1 MQLHL
6 LFILSSHPIE
16 CALHLQETNRFVSYM
31 TWKSRGI
38 IMVDKVLMYLNSG
51 RGEELTDEM
60 NQCILRTCQE
70 TLKKTM
76 ELNNQYHTPEEIIQI
91 MSDITGEQIDDSF
104 NMFPP
109 FYADF
114 GRNIH
119 IGKHVFINSGCH
131 FQDQGGIY
139 IGDHVLIGHNV
150 TLATVNHNLNPF
162 DRHNIY
168 KPIYIGNRVW
178 VGSNVVI
185 TQGVHIGDGAVVAA
199 GAVVNRDVAPNTVVG
214 GVPARLIKKLDF

>member
-1 MQLHL
+1 M
-6 LFILSSHPIE
+6 IE
-16 CALHLQETNRFVSYM
+16 TVLQ
-31 TWKSRGI
+31 
-38 IMVDKVLMYLNSG
+38 YLNSD
-51 RGEELTDEM
+51 RGCEMTEEM

-70 TLKKTM
+70 TLKKTI
-76 ELNNQYHTPEEIIQI
+76 ELNNRYHTPEEILQI
-91 MSDITGEQIDDSF
+91 MSDITGEQVDPSF

-150 TLATVNHNLNPF
+150 VLATINHDLNPF
-162 DRHNIY
+162 DRHSIY
-168 KPIYIGNRVW
+168 KPIHIGNRVW
-178 VGSNVVI
+178 IGSNVVI
-185 TQGVHIGDGAVVAA
+185 TQGVTIGDGAVIAA
-199 GAVVNRDVAPNTVVG
+199 GAVVTRDVQPNTVAG
-214 GVPARLIKKLDF
+214 GVPARTIKTIEL

>member
-1 MQLHL
+1 M
-6 LFILSSHPIE
+6 IE
-16 CALHLQETNRFVSYM
+16 TVLQ
-31 TWKSRGI
+31 
-38 IMVDKVLMYLNSG
+38 YLNSG
-51 RGEELTDEM
+51 RGCEMTEEM

-76 ELNNQYHTPEEIIQI
+76 ELNSRYHTPEEILQI
-91 MSDITGEQIDDSF
+91 MSDITGEQVDPTF

-150 TLATVNHNLNPF
+150 VLATINHDLNPF

-168 KPIYIGNRVW
+168 KPIHIGNRVW
-178 VGSNVVI
+178 IGSNVVI
-185 TQGVHIGDGAVVAA
+185 TQGVTIGDGAVIAA
-199 GAVVNRDVAPNTVVG
+199 GAVVTRDVQPNTVAG
-214 GVPARLIKKLDF
+214 GVPARTIKTIEL

>member
-1 MQLHL
+1 M
-6 LFILSSHPIE
+6 IE
-16 CALHLQETNRFVSYM
+16 TVLQ
-31 TWKSRGI
+31 
-38 IMVDKVLMYLNSG
+38 YLNSD
-51 RGEELTDEM
+51 RGCEMTEEM

-70 TLKKTM
+70 TLKKTI
-76 ELNNQYHTPEEIIQI
+76 ELNNRYHTPEEILQI
-91 MSDITGEQIDDSF
+91 MSDITGEQVDPTF

-150 TLATVNHNLNPF
+150 VLATINHDLNPF
-162 DRHNIY
+162 DRHSIY
-168 KPIYIGNRVW
+168 KPIHIGNRVW
-178 VGSNVVI
+178 IGSNVVI
-185 TQGVHIGDGAVVAA
+185 TQGVTIGDGAVIAA
-199 GAVVNRDVAPNTVVG
+199 GAVVTRDVQPNTVAG
-214 GVPARLIKKLDF
+214 GVPARTIKTIEL

>member
-1 MQLHL
+1 M
-6 LFILSSHPIE
+6 IE
-16 CALHLQETNRFVSYM
+16 TVLQ
-31 TWKSRGI
+31 
-38 IMVDKVLMYLNSG
+38 YLNSG
-51 RGEELTDEM
+51 RGCEMTEEM

-76 ELNNQYHTPEEIIQI
+76 ELNSRYHTPEEILQI
-91 MSDITGEQIDDSF
+91 MSDITGEQVDPSF

-119 IGKHVFINSGCH
+119 IGKQVFINSGCH

-150 TLATVNHNLNPF
+150 VLATINPDLNPF

-168 KPIYIGNRVW
+168 KPIHIGNRVW
-178 VGSNVVI
+178 IGSNVVI
-185 TQGVHIGDGAVVAA
+185 TQGVTIGDGAVIAA
-199 GAVVNRDVAPNTVVG
+199 GAVVTRDVQPNTVAG
-214 GVPARLIKKLDF
+214 GVPARTIKTIEL

>member
-1 MQLHL
+1 M
-6 LFILSSHPIE
+6 IE
-16 CALHLQETNRFVSYM
+16 TVLQ
-31 TWKSRGI
+31 
-38 IMVDKVLMYLNSG
+38 YLNSG
-51 RGEELTDEM
+51 RGCEMTEEM

-76 ELNNQYHTPEEIIQI
+76 ELNSRYHTPEEILQI
-91 MSDITGEQIDDSF
+91 MSDITGEQVDPSF

-150 TLATVNHNLNPF
+150 VLATINHDLNPF
-162 DRHNIY
+162 DRHSIY
-168 KPIYIGNRVW
+168 KPIHIGNRVW
-178 VGSNVVI
+178 IGSNVVI
-185 TQGVHIGDGAVVAA
+185 TQGVTIGDGAVIAA
-199 GAVVNRDVAPNTVVG
+199 GAVVTRDVQPNTVAG
-214 GVPARLIKKLDF
+214 GVPARTIKTIEL

>member
-1 MQLHL
+1 M
-6 LFILSSHPIE
+6 IE
-16 CALHLQETNRFVSYM
+16 TVLQ
-31 TWKSRGI
+31 
-38 IMVDKVLMYLNSG
+38 YLNSD
-51 RGEELTDEM
+51 RGCEMTEEM

-76 ELNNQYHTPEEIIQI
+76 ELNNRYHTPEEILQI
-91 MSDITGEQIDDSF
+91 MSDITGEQVDPTF

-150 TLATVNHNLNPF
+150 VLATINHDLNPF

-168 KPIYIGNRVW
+168 KPIHIGNRVW
-178 VGSNVVI
+178 IGSNVVI
-185 TQGVHIGDGAVVAA
+185 TQGVTIGDGAVIAA
-199 GAVVNRDVAPNTVVG
+199 GAVVTRDVQPNTVAG
-214 GVPARLIKKLDF
+214 GVPARTIKTIEL

>member
-1 MQLHL
+1 M
-6 LFILSSHPIE
+6 IE
-16 CALHLQETNRFVSYM
+16 TVLQ
-31 TWKSRGI
+31 
-38 IMVDKVLMYLNSG
+38 YLNSG
-51 RGEELTDEM
+51 RGCEMTEEM

-70 TLKKTM
+70 TLKKTI
-76 ELNNQYHTPEEIIQI
+76 ELNNRYHTPEEILQI
-91 MSDITGEQIDDSF
+91 MSDITGEQVDPTF

-150 TLATVNHNLNPF
+150 VLATINHDLNPF
-162 DRHNIY
+162 DRHSIY
-168 KPIYIGNRVW
+168 KPIHIGNRVW
-178 VGSNVVI
+178 IGSNVVI
-185 TQGVHIGDGAVVAA
+185 TQGVTIGDGAVIAA
-199 GAVVNRDVAPNTVVG
+199 GAVVTRDVQPNTVAG
-214 GVPARLIKKLDF
+214 GVPARTIKTIEL

>member
-1 MQLHL
+1 M
-6 LFILSSHPIE
+6 IE
-16 CALHLQETNRFVSYM
+16 TVLQ
-31 TWKSRGI
+31 
-38 IMVDKVLMYLNSG
+38 YLNSG
-51 RGEELTDEM
+51 RRCEMTEEM

-76 ELNNQYHTPEEIIQI
+76 ELNNRYHTPEEILQI
-91 MSDITGEQIDDSF
+91 MSDITGEQVDPSF

-150 TLATVNHNLNPF
+150 VLATINHDLNPF

-168 KPIYIGNRVW
+168 KPIHIGNRVW
-178 VGSNVVI
+178 IGSNVVI
-185 TQGVHIGDGAVVAA
+185 TQGVTIGDGAVIAA
-199 GAVVNRDVAPNTVVG
+199 GAVVTRDVQPNTVAG
-214 GVPARLIKKLDF
+214 GVPARTIKTIEL

>member
-1 MQLHL
+1 M
-6 LFILSSHPIE
+6 IE
-16 CALHLQETNRFVSYM
+16 TVLQ
-31 TWKSRGI
+31 
-38 IMVDKVLMYLNSG
+38 YLNSG
-51 RGEELTDEM
+51 RGCEMTEEM

-70 TLKKTM
+70 TLKKTI
-76 ELNNQYHTPEEIIQI
+76 ELNNRYHTPEEILQI
-91 MSDITGEQIDDSF
+91 MSDITGEQVDPSF

-150 TLATVNHNLNPF
+150 VLATINHDLNPF
-162 DRHNIY
+162 DRHSIY
-168 KPIYIGNRVW
+168 KPIHIGNRVW
-178 VGSNVVI
+178 IGSNVVI
-185 TQGVHIGDGAVVAA
+185 TQGVTIWDGAVIAA
-199 GAVVNRDVAPNTVVG
+199 GAVVTRDVQPNTVAG
-214 GVPARLIKKLDF
+214 GVPARTIKTIEL

>member
-1 MQLHL
+1 M
-6 LFILSSHPIE
+6 IE
-16 CALHLQETNRFVSYM
+16 TVLQ
-31 TWKSRGI
+31 
-38 IMVDKVLMYLNSG
+38 YLNSG
-51 RGEELTDEM
+51 RGCEMTEEM

-76 ELNNQYHTPEEIIQI
+76 ELNNRYHTPEEILQI
-91 MSDITGEQIDDSF
+91 MSDITGDQGDPTF

-150 TLATVNHNLNPF
+150 VLATINHDLNPF

-168 KPIYIGNRVW
+168 KPIHIGNRVW
-178 VGSNVVI
+178 IGSNVVI
-185 TQGVHIGDGAVVAA
+185 TQGVTIGDGAVIAA
-199 GAVVNRDVAPNTVVG
+199 GAVVTRDVQPNTVAG
-214 GVPARLIKKLDF
+214 GVPARTIKTIEL

>member
-1 MQLHL
+1 M
-6 LFILSSHPIE
+6 IE
-16 CALHLQETNRFVSYM
+16 TVLQ
-31 TWKSRGI
+31 
-38 IMVDKVLMYLNSG
+38 YLNSG
-51 RGEELTDEM
+51 RGCEMTEEM

-76 ELNNQYHTPEEIIQI
+76 ELNSLYHTPEEILQI
-91 MSDITGEQIDDSF
+91 MSDITGEQVDPSF

-150 TLATVNHNLNPF
+150 VMATINHDLNPF

-168 KPIYIGNRVW
+168 KPIHIGNRVW
-178 VGSNVVI
+178 IGSNVVI
-185 TQGVHIGDGAVVAA
+185 TQGVTIGDGAVIAA
-199 GAVVNRDVAPNTVVG
+199 GAVVTRDVQPNTVAG
-214 GVPARLIKKLDF
+214 GVPARTIKPIEL

>member
-1 MQLHL
+1 M
-6 LFILSSHPIE
+6 IE
-16 CALHLQETNRFVSYM
+16 TVLQ
-31 TWKSRGI
+31 
-38 IMVDKVLMYLNSG
+38 YLNSG
-51 RGEELTDEM
+51 RGCEMTEEM

-76 ELNNQYHTPEEIIQI
+76 ELNNRYHTPEEILQI
-91 MSDITGEQIDDSF
+91 MSDITGEQVDPTF

-150 TLATVNHNLNPF
+150 VLATINHDLNPY

-168 KPIYIGNRVW
+168 KPIHIGNRVW
-178 VGSNVVI
+178 IGSNVVI
-185 TQGVHIGDGAVVAA
+185 TQGVTIGDGAVIAA
-199 GAVVNRDVAPNTVVG
+199 GAVVTRDVQPNTVAG
-214 GVPARLIKKLDF
+214 GVPARTIKTIEL

>member
-1 MQLHL
+1 M
-6 LFILSSHPIE
+6 IE
-16 CALHLQETNRFVSYM
+16 TVLQ
-31 TWKSRGI
+31 
-38 IMVDKVLMYLNSG
+38 YLNSG
-51 RGEELTDEM
+51 RGGEMTEEM

-76 ELNNQYHTPEEIIQI
+76 ELNSRYHTPEEILQI
-91 MSDITGEQIDDSF
+91 MSDITGEQVDPSF

-150 TLATVNHNLNPF
+150 VLATINHDLNPF

-168 KPIYIGNRVW
+168 KPIHIGNRVW
-178 VGSNVVI
+178 IGSNVVI
-185 TQGVHIGDGAVVAA
+185 TQGVTIGDGAVIAA
-199 GAVVNRDVAPNTVVG
+199 GAVVTRDVQPNTVAG
-214 GVPARLIKKLDF
+214 GVPARTIKTIEL

>member
-1 MQLHL
+1 M
-6 LFILSSHPIE
+6 IE
-16 CALHLQETNRFVSYM
+16 TVLQ
-31 TWKSRGI
+31 
-38 IMVDKVLMYLNSG
+38 YLNSG
-51 RGEELTDEM
+51 RGCEMTEEM

-76 ELNNQYHTPEEIIQI
+76 ELNSRYHTPEEILQI
-91 MSDITGEQIDDSF
+91 MSDITGEQVDPSF

-150 TLATVNHNLNPF
+150 VLATINHDLNPF
-162 DRHNIY
+162 DKHNIY
-168 KPIYIGNRVW
+168 KPIHIGNRVW
-178 VGSNVVI
+178 IGSNVVI
-185 TQGVHIGDGAVVAA
+185 TQGVTIGDGAVIAA
-199 GAVVNRDVAPNTVVG
+199 GAVVTRDVQPNTVAG
-214 GVPARLIKKLDF
+214 GVPARTIKTIEL

>member
-1 MQLHL
+1 M
-6 LFILSSHPIE
+6 IE
-16 CALHLQETNRFVSYM
+16 TVLQ
-31 TWKSRGI
+31 
-38 IMVDKVLMYLNSG
+38 YLNSG
-51 RGEELTDEM
+51 RGCEMTEEM

-76 ELNNQYHTPEEIIQI
+76 ELNSRYHTPEEILQI
-91 MSDITGEQIDDSF
+91 MSDITGEQVDPSF

-150 TLATVNHNLNPF
+150 VLATINHDLNPY

-168 KPIYIGNRVW
+168 KPIHIGNRVW
-178 VGSNVVI
+178 IGSNVVI
-185 TQGVHIGDGAVVAA
+185 TQGVTIGDGAVIAA
-199 GAVVNRDVAPNTVVG
+199 GAVVTRDVQPNTVAG
-214 GVPARLIKKLDF
+214 GVPARTIKTIEL

>member
-1 MQLHL
+1 M
-6 LFILSSHPIE
+6 IE
-16 CALHLQETNRFVSYM
+16 TVLQ
-31 TWKSRGI
+31 
-38 IMVDKVLMYLNSG
+38 YLNSD
-51 RGEELTDEM
+51 RGCEMTEEM

-76 ELNNQYHTPEEIIQI
+76 ELNSRYHTPEEILQI
-91 MSDITGEQIDDSF
+91 MSDITGEQVDPTF

-150 TLATVNHNLNPF
+150 VLATINHDLNPF

-168 KPIYIGNRVW
+168 KPIHIGNRVW
-178 VGSNVVI
+178 IGSNVVI
-185 TQGVHIGDGAVVAA
+185 TQGVTIGDGAVIAA
-199 GAVVNRDVAPNTVVG
+199 GAVVTRDVQPNTVAG
-214 GVPARLIKKLDF
+214 GVPARTIKTIEL

>member
-1 MQLHL
+1 M
-6 LFILSSHPIE
+6 IE
-16 CALHLQETNRFVSYM
+16 TGLQ
-31 TWKSRGI
+31 
-38 IMVDKVLMYLNSG
+38 YLNSG
-51 RGEELTDEM
+51 RGCEMTEEM

-70 TLKKTM
+70 TLKKTI
-76 ELNNQYHTPEEIIQI
+76 ELNNRYHTPEEILQI
-91 MSDITGEQIDDSF
+91 MSDITGEQVDPTF

-150 TLATVNHNLNPF
+150 VLATINHDLNPF
-162 DRHNIY
+162 DRHSIY
-168 KPIYIGNRVW
+168 KPIHIGNRVW
-178 VGSNVVI
+178 IGSNVVI
-185 TQGVHIGDGAVVAA
+185 TQGVTIGDGAVIAA
-199 GAVVNRDVAPNTVVG
+199 GAVVTRDVQPNTVAG
-214 GVPARLIKKLDF
+214 GVPARTIKTIEL